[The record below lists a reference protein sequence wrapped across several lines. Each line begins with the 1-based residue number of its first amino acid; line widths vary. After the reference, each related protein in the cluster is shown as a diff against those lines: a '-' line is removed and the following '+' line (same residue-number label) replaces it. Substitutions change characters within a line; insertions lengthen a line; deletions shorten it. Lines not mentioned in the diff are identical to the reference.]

1 MSYPRFSGPHGNN
14 HDMPAQRNIF
24 GKWTPTVHDV
34 KRGKR
39 AILYYKTMIEIRH
52 RNERG
57 HFDYGWL
64 NTFHTF
70 SFDRY
75 YDPHYMGFRTLR
87 VINEDRVAPAKGF
100 GTHPHRDME
109 ILTYILEGKLEHKDS
124 MGTGS
129 IIRPGEV
136 QRMSAGTGVTH
147 SEFNPSKTE
156 PVHLLQIWIL
166 PETRGLEPSY
176 EQKQFEG
183 EELRGKVRLIAAR
196 DPVDDAV
203 KIHQDVRLFATRL
216 ERDTVR
222 HHLDPRR
229 FAWVQV
235 ARGEMQL
242 NGLHLEAGDGAA
254 LGQEQSL
261 ELTGTGEAL
270 IFDLA

>member
-1 MSYPRFSGPHGNN
+1 
-14 HDMPAQRNIF
+14 
-24 GKWTPTVHDV
+24 
-34 KRGKR
+34 
-39 AILYYKTMIEIRH
+39 MIEIRH
-52 RNERG
+52 RNDRG

-75 YDPHYMGFRTLR
+75 YDPHYMGFRALR

-109 ILTYILEGKLEHKDS
+109 IITYILEGKLEHKDS

-129 IIRPGEV
+129 IIQPGEV

-166 PETRGLEPSY
+166 PEVRGLRPSY
-176 EQKQFEG
+176 EQKNFQS
-183 EELRGKVRLIAAR
+183 EELRGKLRMIAAR

-203 KIHQDVRLFATRL
+203 KVHQDMRLFATRL
-216 ERDTVR
+216 EGETVK
-222 HHLDPRR
+222 HHLDLRR
-229 FAWVQV
+229 FAWIQV
-235 ARGEMQL
+235 ARGEIKL
-242 NGLHLEAGDGAA
+242 NGSQLEAGDGAA
-254 LGQEQSL
+254 VSGEKSL
-261 ELTGTGEAL
+261 EITGTGEAL